1 LEEREPAMTRRTS
14 HVLVPCRSSSTEVV
28 RRLLA
33 RDLAGWDVDEGV
45 ADGLLLAATEAVLN
59 AATVHDVQAL
69 QQCMLIVTWT
79 LGETQTVA
87 EPVSAVGSLA
97 VESLA
102 GRRLSF
108 SFSVQERGTPETASR
123 ARSMRAHPALSAAR
137 GRCVMDALMDR
148 VVVRDGH
155 LGTNILLEKALA

>member
-1 LEEREPAMTRRTS
+1 MTRRTS

-33 RDLAGWDVDEGV
+33 RDLAGWDVDEAI

-59 AATVHDVQAL
+59 AAAVHDAQAL

-79 LGETQTVA
+79 VAETQTA
-87 EPVSAVGSLA
+87 AA
-97 VESLA
+97 A
-102 GRRLSF
+102 GRVVEAAGGHRLSF
-108 SFSVQERGTPETASR
+108 RFSVQERGTPETASR

-148 VVVRDGH
+148 VVVHDGH

>member
-1 LEEREPAMTRRTS
+1 MTRRTS

-33 RDLAGWDVDEGV
+33 RDLAGWNVDEAV
-45 ADGLLLAATEAVLN
+45 ADGLLLAAAEAILN
-59 AATVHDVQAL
+59 AAAVHDAQAL

-79 LGETQTVA
+79 LGETQTGAGAPRV
-87 EPVSAVGSLA
+87 
-97 VESLA
+97 VESL
-102 GRRLSF
+102 GGSRLSF
-108 SFSVQERGTPETASR
+108 RLSVQERGTPETASR
-123 ARSMRAHPALSAAR
+123 ARSMRAHPALSATR

-148 VVVRDGH
+148 VVVNDGR

>member
-1 LEEREPAMTRRTS
+1 MTRRTS

-33 RDLAGWDVDEGV
+33 RDLASWDAHE
-45 ADGLLLAATEAVLN
+45 ADADRLLLAATEAVLN
-59 AATVHDVQAL
+59 AAVVHDAQAL

-79 LGETQTVA
+79 LGQTQTGAGPARVA
-87 EPVSAVGSLA
+87 GP
-97 VESLA
+97 LA
-102 GRRLSF
+102 GQRLSF
-108 SFSVQERGTPETASR
+108 RLSVQERGTPEIASR

-148 VVVRDGH
+148 VVVHDGH

>member
-1 LEEREPAMTRRTS
+1 MTRRTS

-33 RDLAGWDVDEGV
+33 RDLAGWNVDEAV
-45 ADGLLLAATEAVLN
+45 ADGLLLAATEAILN
-59 AATVHDVQAL
+59 AATVHDAQAL

-79 LGETQTVA
+79 LGETQTGAAPTRV
-87 EPVSAVGSLA
+87 

-102 GRRLSF
+102 GHRLSF
-108 SFSVQERGTPETASR
+108 RFSVQERGTPETASR
-123 ARSMRAHPALSAAR
+123 ARSMRAHPALSATR

-148 VVVRDGH
+148 VVVRDGR

>member
-1 LEEREPAMTRRTS
+1 MTRRTS

-33 RDLAGWDVDEGV
+33 RDLTGWNVDEVV
-45 ADGLLLAATEAVLN
+45 AEGLLLAATEAILN
-59 AATVHDVQAL
+59 AATVHDAQAL

-79 LGETQTVA
+79 LGQTQT
-87 EPVSAVGSLA
+87 GSGEAPL

-102 GRRLSF
+102 GHGLWFR
-108 SFSVQERGTPETASR
+108 FSVQERGTPETASR
-123 ARSMRAHPALSAAR
+123 ARSMRAHPALSATR

-148 VVVRDGH
+148 VVVHDGR